1 MQGLEVSKYG
11 IVRCSGF
18 ILVMLAGS
26 NWRVLSRGDNDLVF
40 VLKGSH
46 PCSISIALTLK
57 L

>member
-1 MQGLEVSKYG
+1 MV
-11 IVRCSGF
+11 
-18 ILVMLAGS
+18 AGN

-40 VLKGSH
+40 VLKGPR